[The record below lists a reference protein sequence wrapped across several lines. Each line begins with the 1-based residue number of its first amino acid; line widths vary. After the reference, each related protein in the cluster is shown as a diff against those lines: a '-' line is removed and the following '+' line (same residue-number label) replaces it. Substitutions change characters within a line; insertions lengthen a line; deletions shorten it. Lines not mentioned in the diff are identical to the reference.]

1 MISLDRILV
10 FFRNPH
16 WGFLSF
22 AAGSVGAVSYLV
34 LATEPQVKMVVS
46 GLSILLIALVVGSN
60 WLLPGLAITC
70 LQNSPKTGFEVEDQH
85 FRRYTVNHG
94 FAKLDVYVDVP
105 PWVSEFDIHLDTN
118 GPFEMTAWNLSGAVS
133 FENNHLI
140 CREDVNGFSF
150 VLKVGGDPDELE
162 RGIYNLHFYDHRSD
176 REIHSIELVTDPD
189 PPDIDEDELDP
200 EDAEEWGIE
209 VEA

>member
-1 MISLDRILV
+1 MVLIDRILV
-10 FFRNPH
+10 FFRNPQ

-22 AAGSVGAVSYLV
+22 AVGVVGTISYFV
-34 LATEPQVKMVVS
+34 LNTESEIKMVVS
-46 GLSILLIALVVGSN
+46 GFSILILALIIGFNRFLS
-60 WLLPGLAITC
+60 GLAITC
-70 LQNSPKTGFEVEDQH
+70 LQKSPKTGFEVEDQH
-85 FRRYTVNHG
+85 FRRYNVNHG
-94 FAKLDVYVDVP
+94 FAKLDVYVDIP
-105 PWVSEFDIHLDTN
+105 NWISEFDIRLDTN

-150 VLKVGGDPDELE
+150 ILKVGGDPDELE
-162 RGIYNLHFYDHRSD
+162 RGIYNLYFYDHRSN
-176 REIHSIELVTDPD
+176 REIHSIELITDPD
-189 PPDIDEDELDP
+189 PPNVDEEELDA